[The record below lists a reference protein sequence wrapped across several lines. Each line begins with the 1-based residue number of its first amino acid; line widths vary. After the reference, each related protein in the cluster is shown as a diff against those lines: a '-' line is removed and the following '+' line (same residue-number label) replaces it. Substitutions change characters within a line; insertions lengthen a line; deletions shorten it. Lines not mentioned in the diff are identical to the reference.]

1 MPPRRQPAAA
11 RSRSPRRRFERYVRL
26 MARKP
31 GETMEEHEWRLM
43 TFFLYIMRKE
53 AQRLRQDLHAT
64 RATQGPLEA
73 RARAQRLR
81 KALMPLLREALKH

>member
-11 RSRSPRRRFERYVRL
+11 RSRSLRRRDRYVRYL
-26 MARKP
+26 ARQP

-81 KALMPLLREALKH
+81 EALMPLLREALKH

>member
-1 MPPRRQPAAA
+1 M
-11 RSRSPRRRFERYVRL
+11 

-31 GETMEEHEWRLM
+31 GETMEEHEWRMM

-81 KALMPLLREALKH
+81 EALMPLLREALKH